1 MEWFL
6 GTFSVGRAALSWN
19 HSPRVFHQNGVG
31 GEGEE
36 GNGVDGQMGMKVEWM
51 EMTMT
56 GMEWM
61 EIAMTGINVCGRKNG
76 IL

>member
-1 MEWFL
+1 MI
-6 GTFSVGRAALSWN
+6 
-19 HSPRVFHQNGVG
+19 
-31 GEGEE
+31 
-36 GNGVDGQMGMKVEWM
+36 GMEWM

-61 EIAMTGINVCGRKNG
+61 DMAMTGINVCGRKNG